1 MDKMTFGGL
10 ATGWIL
16 ILSAFIMEGGEI
28 VALLQVTA
36 AMIILGGTV
45 GAVFIAFPASDISR
59 AMGMAKY
66 IFMDAAKMDKDGLI
80 RDLLD
85 YATKARKEGILC
97 LEQYANENPNP
108 LLRKGLRLVVDGVEP
123 ERVKSILENEIFMLE
138 NEYHVAANVF
148 EQAGGYSPTMG
159 IIGTVLGLIS
169 VLSNLDDPSELGHK
183 IALAFVAT
191 FMGILFANIL
201 WLPFANKLKIKGKNE
216 AALNEIVMKGL
227 ISIQEGENPRFIEE
241 RLNSVLLKGMTGKS

>member
-1 MDKMTFGGL
+1 MDKTTFGGL
-10 ATGWIL
+10 AMGWIL
-16 ILSAFIMEGGEI
+16 ILTAFLMEGGQI
-28 VALLQVTA
+28 AALLQITA
-36 AMIILGGTV
+36 AMIIIGGTI
-45 GAVFIAFPASDISR
+45 GATLIAFPGSDVSR
-59 AMGMAKY
+59 ALKMAKY
-66 IFMDAAKMDKDGLI
+66 IFRDATKVDKDALI
-80 RDLLD
+80 RDLLE

-123 ERVKSILENEIFMLE
+123 ERVKSILENEIFMME
-138 NEYHVAANVF
+138 NEYHVAAAVF

-169 VLSNLDDPSELGHK
+169 VLSSLEDPSELGHK

-191 FMGILFANIL
+191 FMGILFANIA
-201 WLPFANKLKIKGKNE
+201 WLPFANKLKTKGKNE
-216 AALNEIVMKGL
+216 AMLNEIVLKGL

-241 RLNSVLLKGMTGKS
+241 RLNSVLLKQVTGG